1 MSTRLEEYKR
11 RVEFKG
17 KNKREYVNKKV
28 EESIQS
34 LIYDSQYGFSIDIY
48 DKTNKTYSTHDVA
61 ILSTKTTQ
69 EYEAANIIA
78 PLGLGLE
85 KGTIFR
91 WNEQNWIV
99 LKSMFRPEQPGFN
112 GIAYRCTGELKWID
126 DDGVLHI
133 QPAYIRSG
141 RITNALGVTPDVNR
155 VFDNIVMHDTDWNMM
170 AATQQ
175 PNPLPLLHPEMRFI
189 IKGQSY
195 RVTNVDNVSIDN
207 VSILSLVDD
216 KALDTDDLINDIA
229 YSDEYEYV
237 IQNDLGKDVKLY
249 AGDVMELPVRVLRD
263 GIKVNEEYTLVSSDN
278 SIVEVNGNKLIG
290 RGLGTATVTAT
301 LNRNKTIAVD
311 IEIIVSE
318 QHNLQTSQL
327 FIEGSDYIEWNSGE
341 NGENDYFF
349 STREPGQFTYEVQS
363 KIRVTSEDIKND
375 NDDIIGIRL
384 IVKDKYAGKIKIKGI
399 TETQEVEK
407 IVYIRTV

>member
-1 MSTRLEEYKR
+1 MSTRLAEYKE
-11 RVEFKG
+11 RVGFKG
-17 KNKREYVNKKV
+17 KNKREYVNQKV
-28 EESIQS
+28 YESIQS

-126 DDGVLHI
+126 DDGVLHV

-207 VSILSLVDD
+207 VSILSFVDD
-216 KALDTDDLINDIA
+216 KTLDTDDLINDIA
-229 YSDEYEYV
+229 YSDEYEY
-237 IQNDLGKDVKLY
+237 IIENDLGEEVKLY

-263 GIKVNEEYTLVSSDN
+263 GMKVNEEYTLVSSDN

-349 STREPGQFTYEVQS
+349 STREPGQFTYDVQS

-375 NDDIIGIRL
+375 NDEIIGIRL

-399 TETQEVEK
+399 TETLEVEK

>member
-1 MSTRLEEYKR
+1 MSIRLEEYKD
-11 RVEFKG
+11 RVNFKG
-17 KNKREYVNKKV
+17 RSKREYVKTKV
-28 EESIQS
+28 TESIMS
-34 LIYDSQYGFSIDIY
+34 LIEDSQYGFTIDVY
-48 DKTNKTYSTHDVA
+48 DKTNKTYSSHDVA

-78 PLGLGLE
+78 PLEVGLD
-85 KGTIFR
+85 KGTIFK
-91 WNEQNWIV
+91 WDGYNWIV
-99 LKSMFRPEQPGFN
+99 LKKMFRPDQPGFN

-126 DDGVLHI
+126 DDGILHV

-175 PNPLPLLHPEMRFI
+175 PNPLPLLHPEMRFV

-216 KALDTDDLINDIA
+216 KTLDTDDLINDIA
-229 YSDEYEYV
+229 YADEYEYT
-237 IQNDLGKDVKLY
+237 IANDLGEEVKLY

-263 GIKVNEEYTLVSSDN
+263 GIRVEEPYTLTSSDS

-290 RGLGTATVTAT
+290 RGLGTVTITAT
-301 LNRNKTIAVD
+301 LNRNETKKEEFTV
-311 IEIIVSE
+311 IVSE
-318 QHNLQTSQL
+318 QHTTQEAQL
-327 FIEGSDYIEWNSGE
+327 FIEGSDYIEWNTYE
-341 NGENDYFF
+341 DYYL
-349 STREPGQFTYEVQS
+349 SSKEIGQFTYDVQS
-363 KIRVTSEDIKND
+363 KIYVDDEDITDEEGNV
-375 NDDIIGIRL
+375 IGIRL
-384 IVKDKYAGKIKIKGI
+384 TVKDKYSGKIVLTGY
-399 TETQEVEK
+399 TETSEVK
-407 IVYIRTV
+407 KTIYIRTV

>member
-1 MSTRLEEYKR
+1 MSTRLEEYKE
-11 RVEFKG
+11 RVNFKG
-17 KNKREYVNKKV
+17 SSKREYVKTKV
-28 EESIQS
+28 TESIMS
-34 LIYDSQYGFSIDIY
+34 LIEESQYGFTISVY
-48 DKTNKTYSTHDVA
+48 DKINKTYSDHDVA
-61 ILSTKTTQ
+61 ILSTKSTQ
-69 EYEAANIIA
+69 EYEPANVIA
-78 PLGLGLE
+78 PLEVGLD
-85 KGTIFR
+85 KGTIFK
-91 WNEQNWIV
+91 WDGYDWIV
-99 LKSMFRPEQPGFN
+99 LKKMFRPEQPGFN

-126 DDGVLHI
+126 DDGVLHV

-216 KALDTDDLINDIA
+216 KTLDTDDLINDIA
-229 YSDEYEYV
+229 YSDEYEY
-237 IQNDLGKDVKLY
+237 IIENDLGEEVKLY

-263 GIKVNEEYTLVSSDN
+263 GIKVNEEYTLVSNDN

-301 LNRNKTIAVD
+301 LKRNKTIAVD

-341 NGENDYFF
+341 KGENDYFF
-349 STREPGQFTYEVQS
+349 STKEPGQFTYEVQS

-375 NDDIIGIRL
+375 DDEIIGIRL

-399 TETQEVEK
+399 TETQEAEK
-407 IVYIRTV
+407 VVYIRTV

>member
-1 MSTRLEEYKR
+1 MSTRLAEYKE
-11 RVEFKG
+11 RVGFKG
-17 KNKREYVNKKV
+17 KNKREYVNQKV
-28 EESIQS
+28 YESIQS

-126 DDGVLHI
+126 DDGVLHV

-207 VSILSLVDD
+207 VSILSFVDD
-216 KALDTDDLINDIA
+216 KTLDTDDLINDIA
-229 YSDEYEYV
+229 YSDEYEY
-237 IQNDLGKDVKLY
+237 IIENDLGEEVKLY

-375 NDDIIGIRL
+375 NDEIIGIRL

>member
-1 MSTRLEEYKR
+1 MSTRLEEYKE
-11 RVEFKG
+11 RVHFKG
-17 KNKREYVNKKV
+17 SNKREYVKTKV
-28 EESIQS
+28 TESIMS
-34 LIYDSQYGFSIDIY
+34 LIEDSQYGFTISVY
-48 DKTNKTYSTHDVA
+48 DKINKTYSDHDVA

-69 EYEAANIIA
+69 EYEAANVIA
-78 PLGLGLE
+78 PLGVGLD
-85 KGTIFR
+85 KGTIFK
-91 WNEQNWIV
+91 WDGSDWIV
-99 LKSMFRPEQPGFN
+99 LKKMFRPEQPGFN

-126 DDGVLHI
+126 DNGVLHV

-207 VSILSLVDD
+207 VSILSFVDD
-216 KALDTDDLINDIA
+216 KTLDTDDLINDIA
-229 YSDEYEYV
+229 YSDEYEY
-237 IQNDLGKDVKLY
+237 IIENDLGEEVKLY

-263 GIKVNEEYTLVSSDN
+263 GMKVNEEYTLVSSDN

-363 KIRVTSEDIKND
+363 KIRVTSEDIKNG
-375 NDDIIGIRL
+375 NDEIIGIRL
-384 IVKDKYAGKIKIKGI
+384 IVKDKYAGKIKVKGI

>member
-126 DDGVLHI
+126 DDGVLHV

-278 SIVEVNGNKLIG
+278 SIVEVSGNKLIG

-327 FIEGSDYIEWNSGE
+327 FIEGSDYIEWNSSE
-341 NGENDYFF
+341 EYYF
-349 STREPGQFTYEVQS
+349 STQEPGQFAYEVQS
-363 KIRVTSEDIKND
+363 KIRATSEDIYDAND
-375 NDDIIGIRL
+375 NIVGIRL
-384 IVKDKYAGKIKIKGI
+384 TVKDKYAGKIKIKGI
-399 TETQEVEK
+399 TELQEVEK

>member
-1 MSTRLEEYKR
+1 MSTRLEEYKE
-11 RVEFKG
+11 RVNFKG
-17 KNKREYVNKKV
+17 SSKREYVKTKV
-28 EESIQS
+28 TESIMS
-34 LIYDSQYGFSIDIY
+34 LIEESQYGFTISVY
-48 DKTNKTYSTHDVA
+48 DKINKTYSDHDVA

-69 EYEAANIIA
+69 EYEAANVIA
-78 PLGLGLE
+78 PLEVGLD
-85 KGTIFR
+85 KGTIFK
-91 WNEQNWIV
+91 WDGYDWIV
-99 LKSMFRPEQPGFN
+99 LKKMFRPEQPGFN

-126 DDGVLHI
+126 DDGVLHV

-207 VSILSLVDD
+207 VSILSFVDD
-216 KALDTDDLINDIA
+216 KTLDTDDLINDIA
-229 YSDEYEYV
+229 YSDEYEY
-237 IQNDLGKDVKLY
+237 IIENDLGEEVKLY

-263 GIKVNEEYTLVSSDN
+263 GIKVNEEYTLVSNDN

-318 QHNLQTSQL
+318 QHNLQASQL
-327 FIEGSDYIEWNSGE
+327 FIEGSDYIEWNSSE
-341 NGENDYFF
+341 EYYF
-349 STREPGQFTYEVQS
+349 STQEPGQFTYEVQS
-363 KIRVTSEDIKND
+363 KIRATSEDIYDGND
-375 NDDIIGIRL
+375 NIVGIRL
-384 IVKDKYAGKIKIKGI
+384 TIKDKYAGKIKIKGI
-399 TETQEVEK
+399 TELQEVEK

>member
-1 MSTRLEEYKR
+1 MSTRLEEYKE
-11 RVEFKG
+11 RVNFKG
-17 KNKREYVNKKV
+17 SSKREYVKTKV
-28 EESIQS
+28 TESIMS
-34 LIYDSQYGFSIDIY
+34 LIEESQYGFTISVY
-48 DKTNKTYSTHDVA
+48 DKINKTYSDHDVA

-69 EYEAANIIA
+69 EYEAANVIA
-78 PLGLGLE
+78 PLEVGLD
-85 KGTIFR
+85 KGTIFK
-91 WNEQNWIV
+91 WDGYDWIV
-99 LKSMFRPEQPGFN
+99 LKKMFRPEQPGFN

-126 DDGVLHI
+126 DDGVLHV

-207 VSILSLVDD
+207 VSILSFVDD
-216 KALDTDDLINDIA
+216 KTLDTDDLINDIA
-229 YSDEYEYV
+229 YSDEYEY
-237 IQNDLGKDVKLY
+237 IIENDLGEEVKLY

-263 GIKVNEEYTLVSSDN
+263 GIKVNEEYTLVSNDN

-318 QHNLQTSQL
+318 QHNLQASQL
-327 FIEGSDYIEWNSGE
+327 FIEGSDYIEWNSSE
-341 NGENDYFF
+341 EYYF
-349 STREPGQFTYEVQS
+349 STQEPGQFTYEVQS
-363 KIRVTSEDIKND
+363 KIRTTSEDIYDGND
-375 NDDIIGIRL
+375 NIVGIRL
-384 IVKDKYAGKIKIKGI
+384 TVKDKYAGKIKIKGV
-399 TETQEVEK
+399 TELQEVEK

>member
-1 MSTRLEEYKR
+1 MSIRLKEYKD
-11 RVEFKG
+11 RVNFKG
-17 KNKREYVNKKV
+17 RSKREYVKTKV
-28 EESIQS
+28 TESIMS
-34 LIYDSQYGFSIDIY
+34 LIEDSQYGFTIDVY
-48 DKTNKTYSTHDVA
+48 DKTNKTYSSHDVA

-78 PLGLGLE
+78 PLEVGLD
-85 KGTIFR
+85 KGTIFK
-91 WNEQNWIV
+91 WDGYDWIV
-99 LKSMFRPEQPGFN
+99 LKKMFRPDQPGFN

-126 DDGVLHI
+126 DDGILHV

-175 PNPLPLLHPEMRFI
+175 PNPLPLLHPEMRFV

-216 KALDTDDLINDIA
+216 KTLDTDDLINDIA
-229 YSDEYEYV
+229 YADEYEYT
-237 IQNDLGKDVKLY
+237 IANDLGEEVKLY

-263 GIKVNEEYTLVSSDN
+263 GIRVEEPYTLTSSDS

-290 RGLGTATVTAT
+290 RGLGTVTITAT
-301 LNRNKTIAVD
+301 LNRNETKKEEFTV
-311 IEIIVSE
+311 IVSK
-318 QHNLQTSQL
+318 QHAAQEAQL
-327 FIEGSDYIEWNSGE
+327 FIEGSDYIEWNTHE
-341 NGENDYFF
+341 DYYL
-349 STREPGQFTYEVQS
+349 SSREIGQFTYDVQS
-363 KIRVTSEDIKND
+363 KIKVEDEDITDEDGN
-375 NDDIIGIRL
+375 IIGIRL
-384 IVKDKYAGKIKIKGI
+384 TVKDKYSGKIVLTGY
-399 TETQEVEK
+399 TETSEVK
-407 IVYIRTV
+407 KTIYIRTV

>member
-17 KNKREYVNKKV
+17 KNKREYVNRKV

-99 LKSMFRPEQPGFN
+99 LKSMFRPDQPGFN

-249 AGDVMELPVRVLRD
+249 AGDVMDLPVRVLRD

-278 SIVEVNGNKLIG
+278 SIVEVSGNKLIG

-318 QHNLQTSQL
+318 QHDLQASQL
-327 FIEGSDYIEWNSGE
+327 FIEGSDYIEWNSSE
-341 NGENDYFF
+341 EYYF
-349 STREPGQFTYEVQS
+349 STQEPGQFTYEVQS
-363 KIRVTSEDIKND
+363 KIRATSEDIYDGND
-375 NDDIIGIRL
+375 NIVGIRL
-384 IVKDKYAGKIKIKGI
+384 TVKDKYAGKIKIKGV
-399 TETQEVEK
+399 TELQEVEK

>member
-1 MSTRLEEYKR
+1 MSTRLEEYKE
-11 RVEFKG
+11 RVRFKG
-17 KNKREYVNKKV
+17 KNKREYVNQKV
-28 EESIQS
+28 YESIQS

-126 DDGVLHI
+126 DDGVLHV

-207 VSILSLVDD
+207 VSILSFVDD
-216 KALDTDDLINDIA
+216 KTLDTDDLINDIA
-229 YSDEYEYV
+229 YSDEYEY
-237 IQNDLGKDVKLY
+237 IIENDLGEEVKLY

-263 GIKVNEEYTLVSSDN
+263 GMKVNEEYTLVSSDN

-375 NDDIIGIRL
+375 NDEIIGIRL

>member
-1 MSTRLEEYKR
+1 MSTRLAEYKE
-11 RVEFKG
+11 RVGFKG
-17 KNKREYVNKKV
+17 KNKREYVNQKV
-28 EESIQS
+28 YESIQS

-126 DDGVLHI
+126 DDGVLHV

-207 VSILSLVDD
+207 VSILSFVDD
-216 KALDTDDLINDIA
+216 KTLDTDDLINDIA
-229 YSDEYEYV
+229 YSDEYEY
-237 IQNDLGKDVKLY
+237 IIENDLGEEVKLY

-263 GIKVNEEYTLVSSDN
+263 GMKVNEEYTLVSSDN

-375 NDDIIGIRL
+375 NDEIIGIRL

>member
-1 MSTRLEEYKR
+1 MSIRLEEYKD
-11 RVEFKG
+11 RVNFKG
-17 KNKREYVNKKV
+17 RSKREYVKTKV
-28 EESIQS
+28 TESIMS
-34 LIYDSQYGFSIDIY
+34 LIEDSQYGFTIDVY
-48 DKTNKTYSTHDVA
+48 DKTNKTYSSHDVA

-78 PLGLGLE
+78 PLEVGLD
-85 KGTIFR
+85 KGTIFK
-91 WNEQNWIV
+91 WDGYNWIV
-99 LKSMFRPEQPGFN
+99 LKKMFRPDQPGFN

-126 DDGVLHI
+126 DNGILHV

-175 PNPLPLLHPEMRFI
+175 PNPLPLLHPEMRFV

-216 KALDTDDLINDIA
+216 KTLDTDDLINDIA
-229 YSDEYEYV
+229 YADEYEYD
-237 IQNDLGKDVKLY
+237 ITNDLGEEVKLY

-263 GIKVNEEYTLVSSDN
+263 GIRVEEPYTLVSSDS

-290 RGLGTATVTAT
+290 RGLGTVTVTAT
-301 LNRNKTIAVD
+301 LNRNETITEEFTIA
-311 IEIIVSE
+311 VSE
-318 QHNLQTSQL
+318 QHTTQKSQV
-327 FIEGSDYIEWNSGE
+327 FIEGSDYVEWNDFEDYVLSSGE
-341 NGENDYFF
+341 
-349 STREPGQFTYEVQS
+349 PFTYTYEIQS
-363 KIRVTSEDIKND
+363 KIRASVDAIINEKNETT
-375 NDDIIGIRL
+375 GVRVS
-384 IVKDKYAGKIKIKGI
+384 VKDKYSGKIKLVFTVGD
-399 TETQEVEK
+399 TSVEK
-407 IVYIRTV
+407 IIYIRTV

>member
-1 MSTRLEEYKR
+1 MIT
-11 RVEFKG
+11 
-17 KNKREYVNKKV
+17 KNLTIDGETNGIVVKTKV
-28 EESIQS
+28 TESIMS
-34 LIYDSQYGFSIDIY
+34 LIEDSQYGFTIDVY
-48 DKTNKTYSTHDVA
+48 DKTNKTYSSHDVA

-78 PLGLGLE
+78 PLEVGLD
-85 KGTIFR
+85 KGTIFK
-91 WNEQNWIV
+91 WDGYDWIV
-99 LKSMFRPEQPGFN
+99 LKKMFRPDQPGFN

-126 DDGVLHI
+126 DDGILHV

-175 PNPLPLLHPEMRFI
+175 PNPLPLLHPEMRFV

-216 KALDTDDLINDIA
+216 KTLDTDDLINDIA
-229 YSDEYEYV
+229 YADEYEYT
-237 IQNDLGKDVKLY
+237 IANDLGEEVKLY

-263 GIKVNEEYTLVSSDN
+263 GIRVEEPYTLTSSDS

-290 RGLGTATVTAT
+290 RGLGTVTITAT
-301 LNRNKTIAVD
+301 LNRNETKKEEFTV
-311 IEIIVSE
+311 IVSE
-318 QHNLQTSQL
+318 QHTTQEAQL
-327 FIEGSDYIEWNSGE
+327 FIEGSDYIEWNTHE
-341 NGENDYFF
+341 DYYL
-349 STREPGQFTYEVQS
+349 SSREIGQFTYDVQS
-363 KIRVTSEDIKND
+363 KIKVDDEDITDEDGN
-375 NDDIIGIRL
+375 IIGIRL
-384 IVKDKYAGKIKIKGI
+384 TVKDKYSGKIVLTGY
-399 TETQEVEK
+399 TETSEVK
-407 IVYIRTV
+407 KTIYIRTV

>member
-1 MSTRLEEYKR
+1 MSTRLAEYKE
-11 RVEFKG
+11 RVGFKG
-17 KNKREYVNKKV
+17 KNKREYVNQKV
-28 EESIQS
+28 YESIQS

-126 DDGVLHI
+126 DDGVLHV

-207 VSILSLVDD
+207 VSILSFVDD
-216 KALDTDDLINDIA
+216 KTLDTDDLINDIA
-229 YSDEYEYV
+229 YSDEYEY
-237 IQNDLGKDVKLY
+237 IIENDLGEEVKLY

-263 GIKVNEEYTLVSSDN
+263 GMKVNEEYTLVSSDN

-349 STREPGQFTYEVQS
+349 STREPGQFTYDVQS

-375 NDDIIGIRL
+375 NDEIVGIRL

-399 TETQEVEK
+399 TETQEAEK
-407 IVYIRTV
+407 VVYIRTV

>member
-1 MSTRLEEYKR
+1 MSTRLEEYKE
-11 RVEFKG
+11 RVNFKG
-17 KNKREYVNKKV
+17 SSKREYVKTKV
-28 EESIQS
+28 TESIMS
-34 LIYDSQYGFSIDIY
+34 LIEESQYGFTISVY
-48 DKTNKTYSTHDVA
+48 DKINKTYSDHDVA

-69 EYEAANIIA
+69 EYEAANVIA
-78 PLGLGLE
+78 PLEVGLD
-85 KGTIFR
+85 KGTIFK
-91 WNEQNWIV
+91 WDGYDWIV
-99 LKSMFRPEQPGFN
+99 LKKMFRPEQPGFN

-126 DDGVLHI
+126 DNGVLHV

-207 VSILSLVDD
+207 VSILSFVDD
-216 KALDTDDLINDIA
+216 KTLDTDDLINDIA
-229 YSDEYEYV
+229 YFDEYEY
-237 IQNDLGKDVKLY
+237 IIENDLGEEVKLY

-263 GIKVNEEYTLVSSDN
+263 GIKVNEEYTLVSSNN

-318 QHNLQTSQL
+318 QHNSQTSQL

-363 KIRVTSEDIKND
+363 KIRVVSEDIKND
-375 NDDIIGIRL
+375 NDEIIGLRL

-399 TETQEVEK
+399 TETQEAEK
-407 IVYIRTV
+407 VVYIRTV

>member
-1 MSTRLEEYKR
+1 MSTRLAEYKE
-11 RVEFKG
+11 RVNFKG
-17 KNKREYVNKKV
+17 SSKREYVKTKV
-28 EESIQS
+28 TESIMS
-34 LIYDSQYGFSIDIY
+34 LIEESQYGFTISVY
-48 DKTNKTYSTHDVA
+48 DKINKTYSDHDVA

-69 EYEAANIIA
+69 EYEAANVIA
-78 PLGLGLE
+78 PLEVGLD
-85 KGTIFR
+85 KGTIFK
-91 WNEQNWIV
+91 WDGYDWIV
-99 LKSMFRPEQPGFN
+99 LKKMFRPEQPGFN

-126 DDGVLHI
+126 DDGVLHV

-207 VSILSLVDD
+207 VSILSFVDD
-216 KALDTDDLINDIA
+216 KTLDTDDLINDIA
-229 YSDEYEYV
+229 YSDEYEY
-237 IQNDLGKDVKLY
+237 IIENDLGEEVKLY

-263 GIKVNEEYTLVSSDN
+263 GMKVNEEYTLVSSDN

-375 NDDIIGIRL
+375 NNEIIGIRL

-399 TETQEVEK
+399 TETQEIEK